1 MWQAEGMTHQSW
13 TSARGPFV
21 PAPGWAVMPCT
32 VSSWGPEPFQGSA
45 GQISLLLTGTLTVDT
60 SLHLSSSTSPSS
72 FHLHLF
78 QKKDL
83 SFSEDEVTFSCF

>member
-1 MWQAEGMTHQSW
+1 
-13 TSARGPFV
+13 
-21 PAPGWAVMPCT
+21 MPCT
-32 VSSWGPEPFQGSA
+32 VSSWGPEPFQGSV

-72 FHLHLF
+72 SHLHLF

-83 SFSEDEVTFSCF
+83 SFSEDEVAFFWFLIFIVLEFFVGGGEKERKGLYSDL